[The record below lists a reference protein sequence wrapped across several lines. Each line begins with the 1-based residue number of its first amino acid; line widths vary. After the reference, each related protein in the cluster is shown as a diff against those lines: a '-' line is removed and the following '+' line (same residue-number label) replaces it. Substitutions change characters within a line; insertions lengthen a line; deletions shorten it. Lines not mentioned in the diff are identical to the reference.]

1 MHAAPSSGGRF
12 EQGRSGNPAGRP
24 PGIPDRRS
32 RGAEARAEH
41 LGVDPLAVLLL
52 LAGDRWAELHP
63 GEPEVDAQG
72 RRRHVPL
79 ELRLRVWKKAESWP
93 AGSSCHRGKN
103 LRRHWRAPR
112 QRVLPEPQAGGVR
125 HGEVRNR
132 RSWSAGHALLA
143 QLAGAEEWPRAR
155 GLANGKNRAPSLLKP
170 VRWRNFHPRTG
181 RSFCSDPGDRRRRAG
196 SPGE

>member
-63 GEPEVDAQG
+63 GEPETDPEG

-93 AGSSCHRGKN
+93 AGSSCHRGKTSGATGGRPAN
-103 LRRHWRAPR
+103 EFYLNRK
-112 QRVLPEPQAGGVR
+112 QAVFVTAKSET
-125 HGEVRNR
+125 GE
-132 RSWSAGHALLA
+132 
-143 QLAGAEEWPRAR
+143 AGA
-155 GLANGKNRAPSLLKP
+155 LAMR
-170 VRWRNFHPRTG
+170 
-181 RSFCSDPGDRRRRAG
+181 C
-196 SPGE
+196 